1 VKDGL
6 LAVEDRMMKG
16 VMPPVSLD
24 VNQALAVTSQHKSQ
38 SHSFH
43 QCLIEFAFNCNPF
56 EEKTRDSAF
65 NLIAPVFTILIQ
77 FSGFFILFL
86 LTNFNLPP
94 QFQYLSNT
102 TNKCLHTLSSE
113 LGKVEFL
120 S

>member
-24 VNQALAVTSQHKSQ
+24 VNQALAVT
-38 SHSFH
+38 FH

-65 NLIAPVFTILIQ
+65 I
-77 FSGFFILFL
+77 SSH
-86 LTNFNLPP
+86 
-94 QFQYLSNT
+94 QYFPRS
-102 TNKCLHTLSSE
+102 
-113 LGKVEFL
+113 
-120 S
+120 